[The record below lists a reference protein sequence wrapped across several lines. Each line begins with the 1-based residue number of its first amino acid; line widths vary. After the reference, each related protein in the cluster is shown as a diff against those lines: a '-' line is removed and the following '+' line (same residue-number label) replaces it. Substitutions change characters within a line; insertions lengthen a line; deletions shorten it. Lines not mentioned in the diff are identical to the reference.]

1 MEIFVARQPIFDR
14 SKIVVAYE
22 LLYRNSRQN
31 VFSGVDGDEATST
44 VLANSLLSI
53 GLEKLTESKI
63 AYINFTRKHLLDETV
78 LLFSPDSIVIEILE
92 DVYPDQ
98 PVIDSIRDLKEK
110 GYCIALD
117 DFTVKSI
124 ESLRPL
130 YPFTDIIKVD
140 CRLSDREDWKY
151 IIDAI
156 ESRNIS
162 FLAEKIE
169 TEEDFEYAFDAG
181 FHLFQGYFFSKPV
194 IIDSKDVPHSRL
206 SQIQLMHEIFT
217 PDPKLDHIASTIERD
232 LSLSYKL
239 LRLINS
245 AAFRRLS
252 EIKSIRQAV
261 TLLGINE
268 LRKWLSLIIVQTLGE
283 DKTVELVKLV
293 LARAKFIEILV
304 SQAGFNQLKP
314 EAFLTGL
321 FSSIDVFIGRPLDEL
336 AGTLPLSD
344 TVKSALVKK
353 PGQLTT
359 FLLTVLAFE
368 NAEWDVTEELLQKL
382 HLDKTIASSG
392 YSDAIQWVGEIPM

>member
-14 SKIVVAYE
+14 SKEVVAYE

-31 VFSGVDGDEATST
+31 TFSGVDGDEATST

-53 GLEKLTESKI
+53 GLEKLTENKT

-78 LLFSPDSIVIEILE
+78 LLFSPVSIVIEILE

-98 PVIDSIRDLKEK
+98 SVIDSIRDLKEK

-117 DFTVKSI
+117 DFTVDAI
-124 ESLRPL
+124 DRFRPV

-140 CRLSDREDWKY
+140 CRLSERKDWGY
-151 IIDAI
+151 IVDAI
-156 ESRNIS
+156 PNSNIS

-169 TEEDFEYAFDAG
+169 TEEDFDYALDAG
-181 FHLFQGYFFSKPV
+181 FNLFQGYFFSKPV
-194 IIDSKDVPHSRL
+194 IIDSKDVPHSKF

-217 PDPKLDHIASTIERD
+217 LDPKLDHIASIIERD

-293 LARAKFIEILV
+293 LARAKFTEILV
-304 SQAGFNQLKP
+304 SQAGLNQLKS

-336 AGTLPLSD
+336 AYTLPLSD
-344 TVKSALVKK
+344 TVKSALIKK
-353 PGQLTT
+353 PGKLTQ

-368 NAEWDVTEELLQKL
+368 NAEWDVIEELLGKL
-382 HLDKTIASSG
+382 NIDKTIASSG
-392 YSDAIQWVGEIPM
+392 YFDAIQWVAEIPM